1 MSYLKNLGEVK
12 LAILAL
18 IFVNIIWG
26 ASFPVYKWS
35 LDYIPPFTFIV
46 IRFLG
51 AAIVLLPFAYK
62 RMNIERQD
70 IKYLFLISFLAIT
83 IQIPLL
89 IFGLRLT
96 PSINAPI
103 IIAIA
108 PLIIIAASIL
118 FLNEK
123 LKLKVLAGTL
133 ISLFGVVL
141 IILRPMIETGGL
153 TGSVLGNLMIFGFTL
168 CFVAQS
174 ILLRKLTV
182 RNDPLGITVWMF
194 FIGIIPLVP
203 FMLYELQT
211 YNILTI
217 SSQALIGVGFGIF
230 FAAALAHIGWA
241 YGLKYIKA
249 SEAGIFSYIEPIA
262 TVFVAVPLLGE
273 KITYA
278 YIFGSILVFTGIFIA
293 EGRLHYHKLNKSVEK

>member
-1 MSYLKNLGEVK
+1 MSYLKSLGEVK

-18 IFVNIIWG
+18 IIVNIIWG
-26 ASFPVYKWS
+26 ASFPIYKWS

-51 AAIVLLPFAYK
+51 AALILLPFAYK
-62 RMNIERQD
+62 RLKIAKEDYRNLI
-70 IKYLFLISFLAIT
+70 LISFIAIT

-89 IFGLRLT
+89 IFGLKLT

-103 IIAIA
+103 IIATA
-108 PLIIIAASIL
+108 PLIIIAASII

-123 LKLKVLAGTL
+123 LKLKVLGGTL
-133 ISLFGVVL
+133 ISLAGVLL
-141 IILRPMIETGGL
+141 IILRPIIETGGI
-153 TGSVLGNLMIFGFTL
+153 TGSVMGNLMIFGFTL

-182 RNDPLGITVWMF
+182 RNDPLGVTVWMF
-194 FIGIIPLVP
+194 LIGIIPLIP
-203 FMLYELQT
+203 FMLNELQT
-211 YNILTI
+211 YSI
-217 SSQALIGVGFGIF
+217 SSISPQGLLGVGFGVF

-249 SEAGIFSYIEPIA
+249 SEAGIFSYIEPIS
-262 TVFVAVPLLGE
+262 TVFVAIPLLGE

-278 YIFGSILVFTGIFIA
+278 YILGSILVFIGIFIA
-293 EGRLHYHKLNKSVEK
+293 EGRLHYHRLNKTVEK